1 MKNKIKDLVCLG
13 VIFLG
18 AILFDRTSY
27 KLTGVLLIIFGF
39 VMDMFDVEE

>member
-1 MKNKIKDLVCLG
+1 MKNKIKGLVCLG

-27 KLTGVLLIIFGF
+27 KLTGVILIIFGF
-39 VMDMFDVEE
+39 VMDEEE